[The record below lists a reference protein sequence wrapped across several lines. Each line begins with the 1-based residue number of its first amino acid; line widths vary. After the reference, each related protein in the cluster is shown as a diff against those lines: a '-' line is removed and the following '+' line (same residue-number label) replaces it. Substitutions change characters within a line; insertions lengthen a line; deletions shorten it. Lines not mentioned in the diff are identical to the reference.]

1 MVEREVKK
9 AKKKVTDLNVNFVSF
24 YYWKR
29 QLTTLKLQ
37 NKILFGLIKCPVRK

>member
-24 YYWKR
+24 
-29 QLTTLKLQ
+29 LLLGETIDNTETTK
-37 NKILFGLIKCPVRK
+37 